1 MHWTDLNATPLRGL
15 HDRMLATSP
24 PVESPAPPPGEG
36 LWAWIA
42 HNHACNTLL
51 WDEEDQ
57 ARRRDVPDAQIVR
70 CKRAID
76 RLNQARNDA
85 VEQVDLCLLAQ
96 LSQRLG
102 ERGPDPQARLH
113 SETPGA
119 MVDRLSIL
127 ALKIHHMGRQLQ
139 RDDVD
144 EAHRAACGAKLAR
157 LREQRADLLK
167 ALDQL
172 LDGLAQGSVRF
183 KLYRQFKM
191 YNDPALNPWLAGT
204 TAERRLPA

>member
-1 MHWTDLNATPLRGL
+1 MPWTDLAAHPLRDL
-15 HDRMLATSP
+15 HDRALSAGT
-24 PVESPAPPPGEG
+24 PVDSPAPPDEAG

-51 WDEEDQ
+51 WHEEDQ

-85 VEQVDLCLLAQ
+85 VERLDVALLNA
-96 LSQRLG
+96 LG
-102 ERGPDPQARLH
+102 ERLSEAARLH

-127 ALKIHHMGRQLQ
+127 ALKVHHMGLQLQ

-144 EAHRAACGAKLAR
+144 DEHRALCAAKLAR
-157 LREQRADLLK
+157 LREQRDDLLGC
-167 ALDQL
+167 LDAL
-172 LDGLAQGSVRF
+172 LDELGRGTARF

-191 YNDPALNPWLAGT
+191 YNDPKLNPWLGKAAAARPLHG
-204 TAERRLPA
+204 